1 MFHYYQFKRDE
12 FMAHY
17 HKRSNVE
24 SAFSAIKRKFG
35 DHVRARTP
43 AAMVN
48 ESLAKLICQNITSV
62 IMSQGELGIE
72 AEFWKE
78 PTTAQAIAV

>member
-1 MFHYYQFKRDE
+1 
-12 FMAHY
+12 MAHY

-48 ESLAKLICQNITSV
+48 ESLAKLICQNITCV

-78 PTTAQAIAV
+78 PVTVQAIAV